1 MNKVV
6 GTVSSLAMVS
16 SLLMAG
22 GDIAPV
28 EPIVPEVVVNDSWN
42 YSASLYLWAAG
53 IGGTTANGDDV
64 DISFSDIL
72 DNLDFGYMGNFGAK
86 KGKWTFET
94 DVLYLKVSG
103 ELDSPLPIE
112 KIKLRAWVVTPYA
125 AYNVVESDQWNLDLL
140 AGARYLYMKSQITL
154 PISEVSDS
162 DTSWNGIVGIK
173 GNYKLN
179 EKWYLPFTFDVGSG
193 DADITYQALAG
204 VGYKYEKFDL
214 LVGYRYLKWEF
225 NDAFVGFSDLD
236 LSGPIIGA
244 KFRF

>member
-16 SLLMAG
+16 SLLMGG

-28 EPIVPEVVVNDSWN
+28 EAIVPDVVVNDSWN
-42 YSASLYLWAAG
+42 YSASLYLWAAA
-53 IGGTTANGDDV
+53 IGGTTSNGDDV

-72 DNLDFGYMGNFGAK
+72 DNLDFGLMGNIGAK

-94 DVLYLKVSG
+94 DVLYLKVSN
-103 ELDSPLPIE
+103 EPDVPLPIE
-112 KIKLRAWVVTPYA
+112 DLQLETWVVTPYA
-125 AYNVVESDQWNLDLL
+125 AYNVINSDQWNLDLL
-140 AGARYLYMKSQITL
+140 AGARYLYMKPELTL
-154 PISEVSDS
+154 PITGVSDS
-162 DTSWNGIVGIK
+162 DTSWNGIVGIT

-179 EKWYLPFTFDVGSG
+179 EKWYMPFTFDVGSG

-204 VGYKYEKFDL
+204 VGYKYENFDL
-214 LVGYRYLKWEF
+214 IAGYRYLKWEF
-225 NDAFVGFSDLD
+225 DDSFVGFSDLD
-236 LSGPIIGA
+236 LSGPIVGA

>member
-6 GTVSSLAMVS
+6 STVSSLAIAS

-22 GDIAPV
+22 GDITPV
-28 EPIVPEVVVNDSWN
+28 EPVMPEVVVNDSWN
-42 YSASLYLWAAG
+42 YSASLYLWAAA
-53 IGGTTANGDDV
+53 IGGTTTSGGNV
-64 DISFSDIL
+64 DISFSDII
-72 DNLDFGYMGNFGAK
+72 DNLDFGYMGKFAAK

-94 DVLYLKVSG
+94 DVLYLKVDG

-112 KIKLRAWVVTPYA
+112 KIQLRTWVVTPYA

-140 AGARYLYMKSQITL
+140 AGVRYLYMKSQITL
-154 PISEVSDS
+154 PIAEVSDS
-162 DTSWNGIVGIK
+162 DTSWNGIVGMK
-173 GNYKLN
+173 SNYKLN
-179 EKWYLPFTFDVGSG
+179 EKWYMPFIFNVGSG

-204 VGYKYEKFDL
+204 VGYKYENFDL

-225 NDAFVGFSDLD
+225 NDGFVGFSDLD

>member
-1 MNKVV
+1 MNKIV
-6 GTVSSLAMVS
+6 GTVSSLAIAS

-28 EPIVPEVVVNDSWN
+28 EPIVPEVVVDDSWN
-42 YSASLYLWAAG
+42 YTASLYLWAAA
-53 IGGTTANGDDV
+53 IGGTTTNGGNV
-64 DISFSDIL
+64 DISFSDII

-94 DVLYLKVSG
+94 DVLYLKVGS
-103 ELDSPLPIE
+103 ELDAPLPIE
-112 KIKLRAWVVTPYA
+112 RIQLRAWVVTPYA

-154 PISEVSDS
+154 PIVEVSDS
-162 DTSWNGIVGIK
+162 DTNWNGIIGMK
-173 GNYKLN
+173 GSYKLN
-179 EKWYLPFTFDVGSG
+179 EKWYMPFTLDVGSG
-193 DADITYQALAG
+193 DSDITYQALAG
-204 VGYKYEKFDL
+204 VGYKYENFDL

-225 NDAFVGFSDLD
+225 DDAFVGFRDLD

>member
-1 MNKVV
+1 MSKVV
-6 GTVSSLAMVS
+6 STVSSLAIVS

-22 GDIAPV
+22 GDIAAV
-28 EPIVPEVVVNDSWN
+28 EPIMPEVVVNDSWD
-42 YSASLYLWAAG
+42 YSASLYLWASA
-53 IGGTTANGDDV
+53 IGGTTSSGDDV

-103 ELDSPLPIE
+103 EPDAPLSIE
-112 KIKLRAWVVTPYA
+112 DIQLKAWIVTPYA
-125 AYNVVESDQWNLDLL
+125 AYNVVESDQWSLDLL
-140 AGARYLYMKSQITL
+140 AGARYLYLKSQITL
-154 PISEVSDS
+154 PIAGVSDS
-162 DTSWNGIVGIK
+162 DISWNGIVGIK

-179 EKWYLPFTFDVGSG
+179 EKWFMPFTFDVGSG

-214 LVGYRYLKWEF
+214 LMGYRYLKWEF

>member
-1 MNKVV
+1 MSKVV
-6 GTVSSLAMVS
+6 STVSSLAIVS

-22 GDIAPV
+22 GDIAAV
-28 EPIVPEVVVNDSWN
+28 EPIMPEAVVNDSWD
-42 YSASLYLWAAG
+42 YSASLYLWASA

-94 DVLYLKVSG
+94 DVLYLKVGS
-103 ELDSPLPIE
+103 ELDAPLPIE
-112 KIKLRAWVVTPYA
+112 RIQLRAWVVTPYA

-154 PISEVSDS
+154 PIAEVSDS